1 MPNEVQAGTWA
12 IIESGVVTNRIV
24 ADATYLAATGQQGFE
39 LSDGQQCD
47 IGWSF
52 ANGTFTPPVDEP
64 SAYQWVE
71 LENALRGTDLF
82 AVAFAFVAPLVLI
95 THAFANTDQT
105 NENRW
110 ADFQFAVMQI
120 EAAYS
125 TAQRVHFQA
134 LLKANGFPSMPFSA
148 VAS

>member
-1 MPNEVQAGTWA
+1 MGTWA
-12 IIESGVVTNRIV
+12 IIENGIVTNRIA
-24 ADATYLAATGQQGFE
+24 ADADFLAATNQQGIE
-39 LSDGQQCD
+39 LSDGQPCD

-52 ANGTFTPPVDEP
+52 SNGTFTPPVNEP
-64 SAYQWVE
+64 LTYQWVD

-82 AVAFAFVAPLVLI
+82 GVAFAFTAPLILI

-110 ADFQFAVMQI
+110 GDFQFAVMQI

-125 TAQRVHFQA
+125 TAQKDRFQA
-134 LLKANGFPSMPFSA
+134 SLKDNGFPLMPFSA
-148 VAS
+148 GAS